1 LGSFFL
7 HAAAHPSKM
16 ANELKGQVAIVTGAG
31 RGFGKAI
38 AMRLADEGAAVTVTS
53 RTKTDLDEVAAQ
65 IEAAGGRA
73 LAVAGNATDRKD
85 VGRVVQATR
94 EKFGPTTLMVN
105 NAGVPGPFGPIG
117 VVDPDEWWTA
127 QAIHV
132 RAPFLFLSAVLP
144 EMKEHRSGRII
155 NIVSLRVHKLTPNL
169 SAYCLG
175 KAAEF
180 RLTELVNAE
189 AKEHGVSAFAV
200 DPGSVITSMAEDTM
214 ASPDAQRWLPDM
226 VELLHE
232 LRGRPDDGTV
242 LAKCTQRCVDLASGR
257 YDALS
262 GRYIS
267 RDDNLDAM
275 LRQAQS
281 SEVCLKNAKGNAHS

>member
-1 LGSFFL
+1 
-7 HAAAHPSKM
+7 
-16 ANELKGQVAIVTGAG
+16 
-31 RGFGKAI
+31 
-38 AMRLADEGAAVTVTS
+38 
-53 RTKTDLDEVAAQ
+53 
-65 IEAAGGRA
+65 
-73 LAVAGNATDRKD
+73 
-85 VGRVVQATR
+85 
-94 EKFGPTTLMVN
+94 
-105 NAGVPGPFGPIG
+105 VPGPFGPIG
-117 VVDPDEWWTA
+117 VVDPDQWWAA

-132 RAPFLFLSAVLP
+132 RAPFLFMSAVLP
-144 EMKEHRSGRII
+144 EMKQRRRGRII
-155 NIVSLRVHKLTPNL
+155 NIVSLRVHKLTPSL

-180 RLTELVNAE
+180 RLTELVNVE

-200 DPGSVITSMAEDTM
+200 DPGSVVTSMAEDTM

-232 LRGRPDDGTV
+232 LKGRPDDGAV

-267 RDDNLDAM
+267 RDDNLDEM
-275 LRQAQS
+275 VRHAQS
-281 SEVCLKNAKGNAHS
+281 SEARMKNVKGNAHS

>member
-1 LGSFFL
+1 
-7 HAAAHPSKM
+7 M
-16 ANELKGQVAIVTGAG
+16 TNELQGQVAIVTGAG

-38 AMRLADEGAAVTVTS
+38 ATRLAAEGAAVTATS
-53 RTKTDLDEVAAQ
+53 RTQADLDEVVAG
-65 IEAAGGRA
+65 IRSAGGRG
-73 LAVAGNATDRKD
+73 LAIAGDATNRSEVA
-85 VGRVVQATR
+85 RVVAAAR
-94 EKFGPTTLMVN
+94 EGFGPITLMVN

-117 VVDPDEWWTA
+117 VVDPDEWWAA
-127 QAIHV
+127 QAIHL
-132 RAPFLFLSAVLP
+132 RAPFLFMSAVLP
-144 EMKEHRSGRII
+144 QMQERRQGRII

-189 AKEHGVSAFAV
+189 AKDHGVSAFAV
-200 DPGSVITSMAEDTM
+200 DPGSAITSMAESTM

-232 LRGRPDDGTV
+232 LKGRPDDGTV
-242 LAKCTQRCVDLASGR
+242 LAKCAQRCVDLASGR

-262 GRYIS
+262 GSYIG
-267 RDDNLDAM
+267 RDDNLDDM
-275 LRQAQS
+275 LRRVEARQS
-281 SEVCLKNAKGNAHS
+281 RTA